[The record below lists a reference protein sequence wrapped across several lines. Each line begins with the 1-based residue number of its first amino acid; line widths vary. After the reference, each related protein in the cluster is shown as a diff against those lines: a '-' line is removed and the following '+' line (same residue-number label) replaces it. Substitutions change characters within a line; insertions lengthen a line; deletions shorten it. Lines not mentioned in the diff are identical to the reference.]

1 MKKGDKIVALIVI
14 CVILIS
20 SIGVF
25 SFMKL
30 SQGNHHIAEI
40 KQDGKV
46 IKTIDLDKVTENQ
59 ELKIP
64 YASVN
69 YNLITIEKGRIRIT
83 DADCPD
89 KICVKSGWISQAG
102 ETIVCLPHKLIIKIQ
117 GGTKSVDENVY

>member
-25 SFMKL
+25 TFMKA
-30 SQGNHHIAEI
+30 SQGSHHIAEI

-46 IKTIDLDKVTENQ
+46 IKVIDLDKVTESQ
-59 ELKIP
+59 QLKIP

-69 YNLITIEKGRIRIT
+69 YNLITVEKGRIRIT

-89 KICVKSGWISQAG
+89 KICVKAGWISQAG
-102 ETIVCLPHKLIIKIQ
+102 QTIVCLPHKLIIKIQ
-117 GGTKSVDENVY
+117 GGTKNIDENVY